1 MKTIEINAK
10 QDVIYNVE
18 LYKSLDEVL
27 SVLAGNYSDNGS
39 LNVFIDNGLPKTHVN
54 AVMDGLRASGIN
66 AQSYDIPSG
75 EEEKTLDNA
84 IHITDLLNQSG
95 TKRRS
100 SPPIVLGGGVS
111 CDLVGFAC
119 SIYRRGIPFIRI
131 PTTLLGMVDVSV
143 AAKTAVNHFGFRNR
157 LGSFH
162 PARLTLLY
170 PGFLSTLPVRHISN
184 GLAEVFKI
192 ALIKSN
198 YLLDLLD
205 KHGEKFFD
213 SNFQS
218 DSHIMEIIYLA
229 ADLMAEEL
237 SPNLWEHNL
246 KRIVDYGH
254 SFSPLI
260 EMTYIDELL
269 HGEAVAIDCLYSA
282 ILSQQ
287 RNMLDDSQVKKL
299 FDIAKKL
306 RLPLYHRG
314 FSDDKLILSAL
325 KDTKIHRDGN
335 QNLPLMCSLGQA
347 VFINDLTEQEMRS
360 ASKLLRD
367 FSESVSITQ

>member
-10 QDVIYNVE
+10 QDVIYNIE

-27 SVLAGNYSDNGS
+27 SVLVRNYSDKGN
-39 LNVFIDNGLPKTHVN
+39 LNVFIDNGLPKIHVN
-54 AVMDGLRASGIN
+54 AVIDGLRASGIN
-66 AQSYDIPSG
+66 AQSYEIPSG
-75 EEEKTLDNA
+75 EEEKTLNNA

-162 PARLTLLY
+162 PATLTLLY

-213 SNFQS
+213 SNFES
-218 DSHIMEIIYLA
+218 NSHIMEIIHLA

-237 SPNLWEHNL
+237 APNLWEYNL

-287 RNMLDDSQVKKL
+287 RNMLNDSQVKKI
-299 FDIAKKL
+299 FNIAKKL
-306 RLPLYHRG
+306 RLPLYHQG
-314 FSDDKLILSAL
+314 FSDDKLISSSL

-367 FSESVSITQ
+367 FSESVSTT